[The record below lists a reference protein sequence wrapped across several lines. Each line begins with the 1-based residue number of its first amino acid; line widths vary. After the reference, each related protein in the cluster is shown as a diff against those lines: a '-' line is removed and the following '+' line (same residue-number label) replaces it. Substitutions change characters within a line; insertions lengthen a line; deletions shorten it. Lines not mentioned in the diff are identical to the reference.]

1 MATEKTINTRI
12 QLKYSS
18 LEEWSDLSVAG
29 KGGNLVLKAGE
40 VGICAVPRGGSHLQ
54 TTPPAIMFKVG
65 DGTTAFKDLPWAS
78 GLAADVYPWAKAP
91 TPPTGDGTIT
101 IKQAGVTK
109 GTFTV
114 NQTGNTTIELTDNNS
129 DTNTQYKLELEDHKL
144 ILKSKEIGETT
155 YNTVVSTITL
165 PDNDTTYTFATGDTD
180 GTFKVTPSGGSAQN
194 VKIKNVMV
202 STGGAFTGAVTVQ
215 APTAAMN
222 PATKQY
228 VDSAIKGVSQFKYQ
242 VVTTLPTASADTMG
256 TIYLVAHTHNTDPE
270 VTVGTNDTYDEYLT
284 IQKGSEYSWE
294 KIGNTD
300 IDLSGYY
307 NSLLQTGSGVVTD
320 VSEGASGQIMVTRT
334 SLTAADPTASG
345 TATDFI
351 ATVKQDANGKITAT
365 KKSVATMTGA
375 TLSAAGA
382 KGLVPAPASGDRTKF
397 LRGDGTWA
405 AVDKANQL
413 ALSRSI
419 DGVEFNGSESIT
431 HYGECDTAAAT
442 AEKAVVCNWFTL
454 VTGARIAVKFT
465 NSNSASN
472 PTLNVHGTGAKPIY
486 YRGSAI
492 LASYLAANRT
502 YEFIYNGTQYDL
514 VGDINIDTGVTDVEV
529 TGSGNA
535 VTSATI
541 SGRKLTLA
549 KGATFL
555 TSHQDISGK
564 QDKIT
569 STNKLSASLVSGL
582 ATVATSGNYNDLS
595 NKPDNATTSAAGLM
609 SAADKTKLDGIAAG
623 ATKVTDTTVSGWGYI
638 KSYTDTNQKIS
649 SGTTTF
655 GANDTIE
662 IKAGTNITV
671 DASSATKTI
680 TINGKSNDDIN
691 SLIDTKIGA
700 LDVSNITG
708 FSASKTLKTLTEAD
722 GKIAATFQ
730 DISITASQ
738 VSDFN
743 NKVDARIGTHTGID
757 KTGTVTKVEAGTGLK
772 VTGTPSVTP
781 KVEIDDSVVFVL
793 NCGSATVNV

>member
-609 SAADKTKLDGIAAG
+609 SAADKTKLDGIAID
-623 ATKVTDTTVSGWGYI
+623 ATKVTDATVSGWGYI

-708 FSASKTLKTLTEAD
+708 FSASKTLATLTETD

>member
-708 FSASKTLKTLTEAD
+708 FSASKTLATLTETD